1 LAIQLFSGSVM
12 AGTELITVSQAAEA
26 LSAST
31 QTIRNWIRSGRL
43 RGVRVGNRFL
53 IPDGEIERMLG
64 DVPAATGEGPWEF
77 DENEP
82 EPSLPRARPTGTGS
96 PEPLLGG

>member
-1 LAIQLFSGSVM
+1 M
-12 AGTELITVSQAAEA
+12 ASTELITVSQAAEA

-53 IPDGEIERMLG
+53 VPDEEIERMLG
-64 DVPAATGEGPWEF
+64 DFPAATGEGPWEF
-77 DENEP
+77 ENQP
-82 EPSLPRARPTGTGS
+82 GPPLPRAGRTGTGS

>member
-1 LAIQLFSGSVM
+1 M
-12 AGTELITVSQAAEA
+12 AGTELMTVSQAAEA

-43 RGVRVGNRFL
+43 RGIRVGNRFL
-53 IPDGEIERMLG
+53 VPEGEIERMLG
-64 DVPAATGEGPWEF
+64 DVPSATGEGPWEF

-82 EPSLPRARPTGTGS
+82 GPALPRAGRAGTGS
-96 PEPLLGG
+96 PEPLLGGG

>member
-1 LAIQLFSGSVM
+1 M

-53 IPDGEIERMLG
+53 VPGGEIERMLA
-64 DVPAATGEGPWEF
+64 DFPAASGEGPWEF

-82 EPSLPRARPTGTGS
+82 GPALPRVGRTETGS

>member
-1 LAIQLFSGSVM
+1 M
-12 AGTELITVSQAAEA
+12 ADTELITVSQAAEA

-31 QTIRNWIRSGRL
+31 QTIRNWIRSGQL

-53 IPDGEIERMLG
+53 VPQGEIARMLG

-77 DENEP
+77 DEHEP
-82 EPSLPRARPTGTGS
+82 GLPLPRAGRNEPGS

>member
-1 LAIQLFSGSVM
+1 M
-12 AGTELITVSQAAEA
+12 ARTELITVSQAAEA

-53 IPDGEIERMLG
+53 IPDGEIERMLE

-82 EPSLPRARPTGTGS
+82 GPSLPRARPTENAS

>member
-1 LAIQLFSGSVM
+1 M

-31 QTIRNWIRSGRL
+31 QTIRNWIRSGRV

-53 IPDGEIERMLG
+53 VPEGEIGRMLG
-64 DVPAATGEGPWEF
+64 DVPAAIGEGPWEF

-82 EPSLPRARPTGTGS
+82 GPSLPRARPAGTGS